1 MGAIAAIGTAVTAVA
16 SSVGI
21 GITASALTVG
31 FGTIAAVGAVTS
43 AVGMVTHNKALSI
56 AGAVLGGIG
65 GVGALASSAGV
76 FGAASAASV
85 APATPAAA
93 DIASAGTVSFID
105 SGNFAAE
112 GAGAVEGAN
121 VVSAADVAA
130 SAAALP
136 TAVDTGSFAA
146 QGAAGIG
153 LSEALGAA
161 KPALGLFN
169 TTQEPTG
176 TGTPSQPE
184 LDAHAALVNKGL
196 ATGNA
201 PPPAAVLPSNVP
213 GGNAPLTSAGQNA
226 AGQGVPGGDQPLS
239 GRSLVGD
246 AALRNQQDNK
256 GAFDTVLN
264 FAKENPLVSLGVL
277 QAGGSLISGWTS
289 QSLTPAQIKAYEA
302 QANANDAATALQKQQ
317 TANLA
322 MPKAV
327 ASSTPV
333 SGQAQLV
340 PVNLRPPPVP
350 SPQGGFINAP
360 PVTTPAVTGVAA

>member
-121 VVSAADVAA
+121 VVSAADAAA

-146 QGAAGIG
+146 QGAAGVG
-153 LSEALGAA
+153 LGNALGAA

-169 TTQEPTG
+169 ATQ
-176 TGTPSQPE
+176 GTPTTEE
-184 LDAHAALVNKGL
+184 LAAQQKL
-196 ATGNA
+196 ALAPTATTTGSA
-201 PPPAAVLPSNVP
+201 PPPPAAALPSNVP
-213 GGNAPLTSAGQNA
+213 GSNAPLTPAGQNV

-256 GAFDTVLN
+256 SAFDKVLD
-264 FAKENPLVSLGVL
+264 FTESHPLTSLGVL
-277 QAGGSLISGWTS
+277 QAAGSLVSGWTS

-340 PVNLRPPPVP
+340 PVNLRPPPIP
-350 SPQGGFINAP
+350 APQGGFINAP
-360 PVTTPAVTGVAA
+360 PITAPAVTGVAA